1 MARMHANMACG
12 EGTIVQVRASPTPCR
27 IVSMALTT
35 LPHRTFGL
43 CGTIINERE
52 KRGWKK
58 PGLMHNSVS
67 TQNPIH

>member
-52 KRGWKK
+52 SEERKK
-58 PGLMHNSVS
+58 LGLMQDPVS
-67 TQNPIH
+67 TRKLMR

>member
-52 KRGWKK
+52 RE
-58 PGLMHNSVS
+58 
-67 TQNPIH
+67 